1 MRDTLDN
8 LVQSNKIVI
17 LGICVGMQML
27 TKYSEEGYRPGLGWL
42 DAEVKKFNQEINNH
56 KLSVP
61 HMGWNNIIPKKIYKF
76 SLLQLI
82 FSVLSFIILL
92 VGYIFSDFSII
103 NVYENSHTTKP
114 LFYKISGTWGN
125 HEGSLLLWINILV
138 IFSFLFL
145 LLNKKKNKN
154 FKILTLIFQ
163 NLLISVFFIFLIT
176 NSNPFAPIFPIPNE
190 GMGLNPILQDPALA
204 IHPPLLYIG
213 FVGSSIYFSAALAS
227 LISKIESKS
236 FARIIKPWVSVSW
249 FFQTVGILAGSIWA
263 YYELGWGGYWFWD
276 PVENS
281 SLMPWFLMTALLH
294 SVLVLERRIG
304 LYSWVI
310 VLSILTFTMS
320 VVGTFLVRSGILN
333 SVHTFA
339 NDPSRGLFILTFLI
353 LMVFSSIFIFFKYAP
368 AENKNYRI
376 FSKEFFILINNW
388 FMIFFLAVV
397 LIGTLYPVFLD
408 TLTEK
413 KISVGP
419 PYYNFILAPFLIP
432 LLFLMTHG
440 PKHKWISSEAKNF
453 FNKIL
458 FFSVFLFLIIFFV
471 TTESN
476 LLVNLVLL
484 VSIYLITQS
493 IFDFYENFKNNNTNL
508 SRIISHFGFGLLIFF
523 ISINHIFSVESSFNI
538 TPGEKKDIKNYVIKF
553 ENLETLSG
561 NNYKSVVGH
570 FEILN
575 KKRLI
580 KENLKPEIRVYNQPK
595 TITYEASIKSNLF
608 SDTYLTMS
616 NISDTDIFNIK
627 FQKKPFMNFIWLSV
641 LLIAFGGILKFFSK
655 KKEI

>member
-1 MRDTLDN
+1 MLSN
-8 LVQSNKIVI
+8 LGIIFSILALIISIFIIHFSITELKIIQNKIS
-17 LGICVGMQML
+17 L
-27 TKYSEEGYRPGLGWL
+27 
-42 DAEVKKFNQEINNH
+42 
-56 KLSVP
+56 
-61 HMGWNNIIPKKIYKF
+61 KIYKL
-76 SLLQLI
+76 SISQLI
-82 FSVLSFIILL
+82 LSIMSFLVLLL
-92 VGYIFSDFSII
+92 GYIISDFSMI

-114 LFYKISGTWGN
+114 MFYKISGTWGN

-145 LLNKKKNKN
+145 FLDKNKN
-154 FKILTLIFQ
+154 KSFKILTLIIQ
-163 NLLISVFFIFLIT
+163 NLLIIVFFIFLLS
-176 NSNPFAPIFPIPNE
+176 NSNPFSPIFPIPKE

-213 FVGSSIYFSAALAS
+213 FVGSSIYFSAALSA
-227 LISKIESKS
+227 LISKVDFTSLAKS
-236 FARIIKPWVSVSW
+236 IKPWVSISW
-249 FFQTVGILAGSIWA
+249 FFQTLGILVGSIWA

-294 SVLVLERRIG
+294 SILVLERRIG

-310 VLSILTFTMS
+310 ILSILTFTMS

-368 AENKNYRI
+368 SENKNYKI

-408 TLTEK
+408 TLVGD

-432 LLFLMTHG
+432 LLFLMTSG
-440 PKHKWISSEAKNF
+440 PKHKWISQDTKKL
-453 FNKIL
+453 FNIALILSLIL
-458 FFSVFLFLIIFFV
+458 FLAIFYLVKQNNFMINLILLF
-471 TTESN
+471 
-476 LLVNLVLL
+476 
-484 VSIYLITQS
+484 SIYLIVQS
-493 IFDFYENFKNNNTNL
+493 VLDFYENLRNRKINL
-508 SRIISHFGFGLLIFF
+508 SRIFSHLGFGLLIFF
-523 ISINHIFSVESSFNI
+523 ISINHIFSLETNFNI
-538 TPGEKKDIKNYVIKF
+538 KAGEKKETENYIIKF
-553 ENLETLSG
+553 ENLKTYEK
-561 NNYKSVVGH
+561 NNYKSLVGN
-570 FEILN
+570 FKIFN
-575 KKRLI
+575 KKNFTS
-580 KENLKPEIRVYNQPK
+580 ENLSPEIRFYNQPE
-595 TITYEASIKSNLF
+595 TLTYEASIKSGFF

-616 NISDTDIFNIK
+616 NISSSDIFNIK
-627 FQKKPFMNFIWLSV
+627 FQKKPFMNFIWFSV
-641 LLIAFGGILKFFSK
+641 IIISIGGILNFFNRK
-655 KKEI
+655 NKI